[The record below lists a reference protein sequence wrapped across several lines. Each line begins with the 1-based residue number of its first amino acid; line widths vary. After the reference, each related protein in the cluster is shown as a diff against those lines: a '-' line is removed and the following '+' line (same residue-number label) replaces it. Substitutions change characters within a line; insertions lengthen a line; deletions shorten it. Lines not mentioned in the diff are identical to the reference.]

1 MTKLKDYIGK
11 TFKGFEFEHKKHSN
25 LPYNDIMNDF
35 IGKDLKIQSYYE
47 GLNYFFT
54 DSGLHYPADLVIEQ
68 LEKQE
73 TFKPKRG
80 DKVLVWDN
88 EEEKAQERIFLTEI
102 EGASQPYICVLPVNE
117 KDFINGGIFS
127 ICEWI
132 NMKPLPEKEIAKDTL
147 VWCKDL
153 GEKVWQQRFYS
164 HFVNGKHYCFIDQ
177 KKSNQVEIAT
187 LWNIVTDKNPFE

>member
-80 DKVLVWDN
+80 DKVLAWDY
-88 EEEKAQERIFLTEI
+88 EEENAEERIFVCEI
-102 EGASQPYICVLPVNE
+102 EGSTYPYICVLTAEE

-127 ICEWI
+127 TTLWK

-147 VWCKDL
+147 VWVKDY
-153 GEKVWQQRFYS
+153 EDNTWYQRFYS
-164 HFVNGKHYCFIDQ
+164 HFSQGKHYCFDNQ
-177 KKSNQVEIAT
+177 KKSNETKNTTI
-187 LWNIVTDKNPFE
+187 WNIVTDKNPFE